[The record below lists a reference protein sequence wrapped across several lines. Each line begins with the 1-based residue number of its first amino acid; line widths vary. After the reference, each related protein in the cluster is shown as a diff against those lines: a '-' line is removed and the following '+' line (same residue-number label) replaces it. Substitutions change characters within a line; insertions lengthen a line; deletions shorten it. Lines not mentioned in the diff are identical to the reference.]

1 MQTSNGDEVVTSEER
16 NFTVGMLSC
25 VLLAC
30 QNNGRCAVDE
40 ATGDPFCVCP
50 KGFSG
55 EQCENSEGD
64 GDVGLVVGNVVPAS
78 VVLAVVLV
86 TALLMKM
93 RKKDTDKVELKE
105 VSVGHMFTS
114 KDWALVQFN
123 TSSNGNQK
131 RIEDFFDQLKDD
143 TKQRSPQDDS
153 TLSIYSTQALK
164 RCRF

>member
-1 MQTSNGDEVVTSEER
+1 MQCTWEVQTSNGDEVVTPEVR
-16 NFTVGMLSC
+16 NFTVVMLPC
-25 VLLAC
+25 ALLAC
-30 QNNGRCAVDE
+30 QNNGRCVADAE
-40 ATGDPFCVCP
+40 TGAPFCVCP

-55 EQCENSEGD
+55 EQCENSEGE

-123 TSSNGNQK
+123 TSINDNQ
-131 RIEDFFDQLKDD
+131 
-143 TKQRSPQDDS
+143 
-153 TLSIYSTQALK
+153 
-164 RCRF
+164 